1 MKHTIKTFAITLL
14 FSMFS
19 FISFAQSEN
28 DVEMSKP
35 TTDIEIERFVR
46 GIDIEGEI
54 YENVIVNIKSFSPD
68 DIHSKY
74 RVKIIIK
81 DENNKKIYDKTFNN
95 TFLYIFSNGQIQIG
109 IPKFD
114 KMIIYRS
121 IYTNDYWGII
131 REKEGIYF

>member
-1 MKHTIKTFAITLL
+1 MKHTIKTFIITLL

-28 DVEMSKP
+28 DVEESYP
-35 TTDIEIERFVR
+35 STDIEIERFVR

-95 TFLYIFSNGQIQIG
+95 TFLYVFSNGQIQIG

-114 KMIIYRS
+114 KMIIS
-121 IYTNDYWGII
+121 SKYTGNYWGII
-131 REKEGIYF
+131 REKEGVY

>member
-1 MKHTIKTFAITLL
+1 MKHTIKTFIITLL

-28 DVEMSKP
+28 DVETSKP

-46 GIDIEGEI
+46 GIDIEGDI
-54 YENVIVNIKSFSPD
+54 YENVLVNIKSFSPD

-74 RVKIIIK
+74 RVKIVIK

-95 TFLYIFSNGQIQIG
+95 TFLYVFSNGQIQIG

-114 KMIIYRS
+114 KMIIS
-121 IYTNDYWGII
+121 SKYTGNYWGII
-131 REKEGIYF
+131 REKEGVY

>member
-1 MKHTIKTFAITLL
+1 MKIKSIIITLL

-28 DVEMSKP
+28 GVEMSKP

-46 GIDIEGEI
+46 GIDIEGDI
-54 YENVIVNIKSFSPD
+54 YENVLVNIKSFSP

-109 IPKFD
+109 RQKFD

-121 IYTNDYWGII
+121 KYTGNYWGII
-131 REKEGIYF
+131 REKEGVYLN